1 MGVALSQQGE
11 VFCFF
16 SSLGSLTGYEA
27 SPPTHT
33 HPVPCQ
39 HLPTRWTWPFPYHCV
54 IDRNG
59 AGALALGGNIKRT
72 IMAGG

>member
-27 SPPTHT
+27 KPPSPAPPSMPASP
-33 HPVPCQ
+33 HP
-39 HLPTRWTWPFPYHCV
+39 L
-54 IDRNG
+54 D
-59 AGALALGGNIKRT
+59 LALPLPLCH
-72 IMAGG
+72 